1 MNDLTLFRKAEVK
14 KIYKIVSEGFGGSG
28 EIENETELDYA
39 LASVEARLEDEG
51 VELSDCAAMYAYHLS
66 KISSFEDKSKL
77 MAAVVTELF
86 VEVNGSKL
94 MLEDDELLALF
105 NSIASGEISRPELEN
120 RFRDVIG

>member
-1 MNDLTLFRKAEVK
+1 MNDLTLFRKSEVK
-14 KIYKIVSEGFGGSG
+14 KIHKLVSKRFGGLS
-28 EIENETELDYA
+28 ELDNETELDYA
-39 LASVEARLEDEG
+39 LASVEARMEDEG
-51 VELSDCAAMYAYHLS
+51 VELSDCAAMYAYHLTR
-66 KISSFEDKSKL
+66 ISTFGEQSRL

-105 NSIASGEISRPELEN
+105 NSIANGEVSRPELEN